1 MIEFLSDGFR
11 AATVVLLC
19 VFGYTHI
26 RHEKQSIKKNVFLLF
41 LLTFLGY
48 LLAYWRP
55 LQSYPYLNYISFFLS
70 IQLPLAFWL
79 MSKAFFDDD
88 FSWSWKYWL
97 LIAFVPLLH
106 YLLYRLNEVNTSS

>member
-19 VFGYTHI
+19 IFGYTLI
-26 RHEKQSIKKNVFLLF
+26 RHEKQSMKKSVFLLF

-55 LQSYPYLNYISFFLS
+55 LQSFPYLYHISFFLS

-79 MSKAFFDDD
+79 MSKAFLTMILPGVG
-88 FSWSWKYWL
+88 STGS
-97 LIAFVPLLH
+97 
-106 YLLYRLNEVNTSS
+106 